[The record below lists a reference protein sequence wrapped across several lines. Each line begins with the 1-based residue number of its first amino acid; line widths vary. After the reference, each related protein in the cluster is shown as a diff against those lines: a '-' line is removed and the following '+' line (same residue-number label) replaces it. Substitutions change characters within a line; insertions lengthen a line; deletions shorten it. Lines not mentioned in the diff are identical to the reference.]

1 VVAGVA
7 EYDKRLAKG
16 VETSAPSIV
25 DIFGNGLHRAQA
37 SEEYLGRD
45 AGISLFW
52 LFLLYETALKQL
64 FKPNET

>member
-1 VVAGVA
+1 VAGEA
-7 EYDKRLAKG
+7 EYDKRLAG
-16 VETSAPSIV
+16 RAETAPLIV
-25 DIFGNGLHRAQA
+25 DIFGNPLHRAWA

-64 FKPNET
+64 FKPNRT